1 MLQDHNSYPEVSL
14 GVFLWEGLGEKKN
27 NKQKEK
33 KSLEY
38 ILGIL
43 ETVSH
48 VLLEKGTKH
57 FYVVVNNKPG

>member
-1 MLQDHNSYPEVSL
+1 MSL
-14 GVFLWEGLGEKKN
+14 GVFLWEGLGENKTRPKQKTKKN
-27 NKQKEK
+27 
-33 KSLEY
+33 SLEY

-57 FYVVVNNKPG
+57 FYVVVNNKLG